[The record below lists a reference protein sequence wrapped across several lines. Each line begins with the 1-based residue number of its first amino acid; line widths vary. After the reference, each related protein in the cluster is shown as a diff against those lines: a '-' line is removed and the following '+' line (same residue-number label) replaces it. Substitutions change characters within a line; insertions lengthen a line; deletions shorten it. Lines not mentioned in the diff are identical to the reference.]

1 MFKAFRYSALS
12 IATTLALLCSPAAA
26 HPDAPGAPQRQ
37 PIAIVGA
44 TVHTVRGDVLSEAT
58 VLFDRG
64 RIIEVGRQVELPSGV
79 LKIEAEGKHLY
90 PGLMDSSSNLGLV
103 EINAVRS
110 TRDFAET
117 GNVNPNV
124 RAEKAVNPDSELIPV
139 TRCNGVLI
147 GVVTPAGGLISGRAA
162 VMQWDGWTWEDM
174 TLRADAALQVHWP
187 RISGPDKEDQG
198 KAAVPSGLRSLERE
212 LQAAADYRRAR
223 EAEPHLPQDIKLESL
238 LPVIDGKVPLLVD
251 ADRAEHV

>member
-1 MFKAFRYSALS
+1 MSDMFKAFRYSALS

-124 RAEKAVNPDSELIPV
+124 RAEA
-139 TRCNGVLI
+139 
-147 GVVTPAGGLISGRAA
+147 ISAMRAS
-162 VMQWDGWTWEDM
+162 T
-174 TLRADAALQVHWP
+174 AARSSSAP
-187 RISGPDKEDQG
+187 R
-198 KAAVPSGLRSLERE
+198 
-212 LQAAADYRRAR
+212 
-223 EAEPHLPQDIKLESL
+223 
-238 LPVIDGKVPLLVD
+238 
-251 ADRAEHV
+251 